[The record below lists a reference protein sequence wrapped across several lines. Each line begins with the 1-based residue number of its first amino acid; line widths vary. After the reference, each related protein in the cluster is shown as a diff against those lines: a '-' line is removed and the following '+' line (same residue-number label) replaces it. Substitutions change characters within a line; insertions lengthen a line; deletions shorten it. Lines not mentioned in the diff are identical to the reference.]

1 MTVHVPA
8 SVVRFTAECAP
19 QAVSP
24 SPSWLQVIQATG
36 SIATAVGV
44 LIALYVAAIREP
56 RKAADERRHHVA
68 QMNALHRAER
78 ERVAAQARKV
88 VLMHQNTGLR

>member
-1 MTVHVPA
+1 MTM
-8 SVVRFTAECAP
+8 
-19 QAVSP
+19 QDILIAVGQP
-24 SPSWLQVIQATG
+24 PVWLQMTQAAAA
-36 SIATAVGV
+36 IATTIGV

-68 QMNALHRAER
+68 QMNALHRSER